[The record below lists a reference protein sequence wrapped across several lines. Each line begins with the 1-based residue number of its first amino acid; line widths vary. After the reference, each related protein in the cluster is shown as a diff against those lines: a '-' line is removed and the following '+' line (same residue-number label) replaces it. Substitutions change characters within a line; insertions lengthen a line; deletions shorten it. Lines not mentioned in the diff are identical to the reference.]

1 MATKYITYTYP
12 LLFPASLLL
21 GSMIA
26 KHTDCADGGYMFFVG
41 GGFAVLLGGAWFAV
55 SHQLIGSELLFL
67 LPLALIVGVMLDYI
81 LRFVTSERVCSIAV
95 MSAVFYIALIFS
107 LAIPFSEQRSAK
119 NLGEMLTENDVHEVG
134 LYGKYPTSAVFY
146 SSSKIVKLMH
156 EREVAGYVPKDF
168 SWTSK
173 NVMPYATLEQNPYRI
188 VVVTSK
194 SYDKFISQQNDEWQ
208 VIDADKSWIVLMAKK
223 AKTI

>member
-1 MATKYITYTYP
+1 M
-12 LLFPASLLL
+12 
-21 GSMIA
+21 
-26 KHTDCADGGYMFFVG
+26 
-41 GGFAVLLGGAWFAV
+41 
-55 SHQLIGSELLFL
+55 
-67 LPLALIVGVMLDYI
+67 LPLALIIGVMLDYI

-173 NVMPYATLEQNPYRI
+173 NVMPYATLERNPYRF
-188 VVVTSK
+188 VVVTPK
-194 SYDKFISQQNDEWQ
+194 SYDRFIAQQNKKWQ
-208 VIDADKSWIVLMAKK
+208 VIDADKSWIVLRMKK
-223 AKTI
+223 G

>member
-1 MATKYITYTYP
+1 
-12 LLFPASLLL
+12 
-21 GSMIA
+21 MI
-26 KHTDCADGGYMFFVG
+26 FVG
-41 GGFAVLLGGAWFAV
+41 GGFGLLLVGAWFAV
-55 SHQLIGSELLFL
+55 SIASELLFL
-67 LPLALIVGVMLDYI
+67 LPLALIIGVMLDYI
-81 LRFVTSERVCSIAV
+81 LRLVTGERVCSIAA
-95 MSAVFYIALIFS
+95 MSAVFYIALVFS

-146 SSSKIVKLMH
+146 SNSKIVKLMH

-194 SYDKFISQQNDEWQ
+194 AMINLSVSK
-208 VIDADKSWIVLMAKK
+208 
-223 AKTI
+223 

>member
-1 MATKYITYTYP
+1 M
-12 LLFPASLLL
+12 LL
-21 GSMIA
+21 
-26 KHTDCADGGYMFFVG
+26 V
-41 GGFAVLLGGAWFAV
+41 GAWFAV
-55 SHQLIGSELLFL
+55 SHQLIASELLFL
-67 LPLALIVGVMLDYI
+67 LPLALIIGVMLDYI

-173 NVMPYATLEQNPYRI
+173 NVMPYATLERNPYRF
-188 VVVTSK
+188 VVVTPK
-194 SYDKFISQQNDEWQ
+194 SYDRFIAQQNKKWQ
-208 VIDADKSWIVLMAKK
+208 VIDADKSWIVLRMKK
-223 AKTI
+223 G

>member
-1 MATKYITYTYP
+1 M
-12 LLFPASLLL
+12 
-21 GSMIA
+21 
-26 KHTDCADGGYMFFVG
+26 
-41 GGFAVLLGGAWFAV
+41 LLGGVWLAV
-55 SHQLIGSELLFL
+55 SNKLIASELLFL

-81 LRFVTSERVCSIAV
+81 LRLMAEERAYGIAMLSI
-95 MSAVFYIALIFS
+95 VFYIALIFS
-107 LAIPFSEQRSAK
+107 IAVPFSEQRSAK
-119 NLGEMLTENDVHEVG
+119 DLGEMLTAENVQEVG
-134 LYGKYPTSAVFY
+134 LYGTYPTSAVFY
-146 SSSKIVKLMH
+146 SNSKIVKLMH

-173 NVMPYATLEQNPYRI
+173 NVMPYATLERNPYRV
-188 VVVTSK
+188 VVVTPK